1 MKCTNCGSSAID
13 YADNQA
19 VCSQCGVVLEE
30 SQIVSDITF
39 GENSA
44 GGAVVQGSMIA
55 ADQARARVSGPGGF
69 RGGYVSESRE
79 MTISNARIGINNMA
93 SALRIPS
100 HVADR
105 SLRFFTL
112 ALDGGASAATGDEPK
127 NYVLGRK
134 SEYTVA
140 SCLYVACRMEKTT
153 HMLIDFA
160 DAIQVNVFI
169 LGRSYLKLIRVLN
182 LRLPLIDPS
191 IYIARFAALL
201 DFGEET
207 QKVAYD
213 ASRLVSRFQKD
224 WLTEGRRPA
233 GICGACLMLAAR
245 MNHFR
250 RSVSEVIQ
258 VVKIADVTLK
268 ARLEDFK
275 KTPTGQLSVQDF
287 RNVWLEEEHAP
298 PAFLRA
304 REPTSSKRK
313 RKSYKH
319 VKLEGVQDAEG
330 SDDDEDADADGEG
343 EDAAS
348 LRARAAEND
357 DSDAIDPALE
367 KVVDE
372 ATEQEIQQYLQQ
384 GLAQELDKALEVQER
399 ERADRA
405 KSGQVGAAATSQ
417 TLAAASNDSLSEV
430 NAQSIPDANV
440 AGPSGSRDA
449 TLDMS
454 KAGKLL
460 PLGGLGMDVPG
471 TFGDDAD
478 AAQSGGATEGGDAA
492 ASNRRRSVAAPVDD
506 LADLDEEELDRFI
519 LSPEEV
525 KIKERVWMEFN
536 KDWMEQMLKKQLK
549 LEHDQKMGVPIR
561 EPYKRKKPKA
571 PRDASTAMH
580 NTSAAESAKMMLKQ
594 KQFSKKINYDALNNL
609 FPGAKIPG
617 GTSGKGGSRKA
628 ANGRNSRKRG
638 RKQSSD
644 ESSSS
649 SEEEET
655 DANARRGKQGRKG
668 ASAGKKAGK
677 ASQSTGGTG
686 QGYFES
692 DNNDSQAEIVEE
704 DGEML
709 PPSHP
714 LRRKETRLNKRG
726 VPLSSAAEESANTD
740 LGEDMDEHAEG
751 GAVEF
756 SNAAM
761 RRQLGYFDE
770 DTMDDE

>member
-55 ADQARARVSGPGGF
+55 ADQARARVSGPSGF

-105 SLRFFTL
+105 ALRFFTL

-160 DAIQVNVFI
+160 DAIQVNVFV

-224 WLTEGRRPA
+224 WITEGRRPA

-268 ARLEDFK
+268 ARLQDFK
-275 KTPTGQLSVQDF
+275 NTPTGQLSVQDF

-298 PAFLRA
+298 PAYLRA
-304 REPTSSKRK
+304 REPPSTKRK
-313 RKSYKH
+313 RKSH
-319 VKLEGVQDAEG
+319 RNIKLEGVQNADG
-330 SDDDEDADADGEG
+330 SDEGDADADAEG
-343 EDAAS
+343 EDVAS
-348 LRARAAEND
+348 GSGRAAEVEE
-357 DSDAIDPALE
+357 SDAIDPALE
-367 KVVDE
+367 RVVDE

-384 GLAQELDKALEVQER
+384 GLAQELDKALETQER
-399 ERADRA
+399 EREQRA
-405 KSGQVGAAATSQ
+405 KSGQVGRSSTQTVAQEAT
-417 TLAAASNDSLSEV
+417 LP
-430 NAQSIPDANV
+430 IPDANG
-440 AGPSGSRDA
+440 AGPSGTRDPS
-449 TLDMS
+449 LDVS

-460 PLGGLGMDVPG
+460 PLGGLGMDIQS
-471 TFGDDAD
+471 TLGDSTDAD
-478 AAQSGGATEGGDAA
+478 AAETTGAIDGGDGGDAA
-492 ASNRRRSVAAPVDD
+492 APSNRRRSIAPPPVDD

-525 KIKERVWMEFN
+525 RIKERVWMEFN
-536 KDWMEQMLKKQLK
+536 KDWMESMLKRQLK

-609 FPGAKIPG
+609 FPGAKVPG
-617 GTSGKGGSRKA
+617 GASSGKGGHRKA
-628 ANGRNSRKRG
+628 SNGRRKRG
-638 RKQSSD
+638 RQQQSSD

-649 SEEEET
+649 SSSED
-655 DANARRGKQGRKG
+655 DARQTKTRKPKK
-668 ASAGKKAGK
+668 ASA
-677 ASQSTGGTG
+677 QPTSTA
-686 QGYFES
+686 YFES
-692 DNNDSQAEIVEE
+692 DNPESQAEIIEE

-714 LRRKETRLNKRG
+714 LRRKETRLNQRG
-726 VPLSSAAEESANTD
+726 HHSSAAEDSAAGTD
-740 LGEDMDEHAEG
+740 LGEDVDEYAEG
-751 GAVEF
+751 GGMDLTNE
-756 SNAAM
+756 AM
-761 RRQLGYFDE
+761 RRQLGYFEE
-770 DTMDDE
+770 DTMDDD

>member
-298 PAFLRA
+298 PAFLRS
-304 REPTSSKRK
+304 REPAPSKRK

-319 VKLEGVQDAEG
+319 IKLEGVLDAEG
-330 SDDDEDADADGEG
+330 SDDADAEG

-348 LRARAAEND
+348 SGARAAEVD
-357 DSDAIDPALE
+357 DLNAIDPALE

-384 GLAQELDKALEVQER
+384 GLAQELDKALELQER
-399 ERADRA
+399 ERAERA
-405 KSGQVGAAATSQ
+405 KSGQVGAAATQ
-417 TLAAASNDSLSEV
+417 TAASNDTISEV
-430 NAQSIPDANV
+430 AQPIPDANG
-440 AGPSGSRDA
+440 AGPSGTRGDA
-449 TLDMS
+449 CLDVS
-454 KAGKLL
+454 QAGKLL
-460 PLGGLGMDVPG
+460 PLGGLGMDVQS

-478 AAQSGGATEGGDAA
+478 SAQNVGANEGSDAA
-492 ASNRRRSVAAPVDD
+492 PTNRRRSVAAPVDD

-525 KIKERVWMEFN
+525 RIKERVWMEFN

-609 FPGAKIPG
+609 FPGAKTPG
-617 GTSGKGGSRKA
+617 GASGKGGNRKA
-628 ANGRNSRKRG
+628 ANGSTRRKRG
-638 RKQSSD
+638 KKQQSSD

-649 SEEEET
+649 SSEDEET
-655 DANARRGKQGRKG
+655 SRKSNKDRKG
-668 ASAGKKAGK
+668 ASRSKKASK
-677 ASQSTGGTG
+677 PSQSTGTG
-686 QGYFES
+686 HGYFES

-704 DGEML
+704 DGELL

-726 VPLSSAAEESANTD
+726 GQMSSAAEESAHTD
-740 LGEDMDEHAEG
+740 LGEEMDEHAEG

-756 SNAAM
+756 TDAAM
-761 RRQLGYFDE
+761 RRQLGYFDD
-770 DTMDDE
+770 DTMDDD

>member
-13 YADNQA
+13 FADNQA

-55 ADQARARVSGPGGF
+55 ADQARARVSGPSGF

-105 SLRFFTL
+105 ALRFFTL

-160 DAIQVNVFI
+160 DAIQVNVFV
-169 LGRSYLKLIRVLN
+169 LGRSYLKLIRILN

-224 WLTEGRRPA
+224 WITEGRRPA

-268 ARLEDFK
+268 ARLEEFK

-298 PAFLRA
+298 PAYLRA
-304 REPTSSKRK
+304 VAPPTTKRK
-313 RKSYKH
+313 RKSNKNI
-319 VKLEGVQDAEG
+319 KLEGIEVADDSDAA
-330 SDDDEDADADGEG
+330 DADADAEG
-343 EDAAS
+343 EADAGTS
-348 LRARAAEND
+348 ARTAVAED
-357 DSDAIDPALE
+357 ADAIDPALE

-384 GLAQELDKALEVQER
+384 SLAQELDKALETQER
-399 ERADRA
+399 EREERA
-405 KSGQVGAAATSQ
+405 KSGQVASTSSRP
-417 TLAAASNDSLSEV
+417 AAASD
-430 NAQSIPDANV
+430 AGPIPDANG
-440 AGPSGSRDA
+440 AGPSGTRDPSLDISR
-449 TLDMS
+449 
-454 KAGKLL
+454 AGKLL
-460 PLGGLGMDVPG
+460 PLGGLGMDVQS
-471 TFGDDAD
+471 TFGDDAEAALDGVADD
-478 AAQSGGATEGGDAA
+478 ADATSAD
-492 ASNRRRSVAAPVDD
+492 RRRSVGPHADE
-506 LADLDEEELDRFI
+506 LADLDEDELDRFI

-525 KIKERVWMEFN
+525 RIKERVWMEFN

-609 FPGAKIPG
+609 FPGAKVVG
-617 GTSGKGGSRKA
+617 GGSGKGGSGKTRSGARK
-628 ANGRNSRKRG
+628 GRKRG
-638 RKQSSD
+638 RQQSSD
-644 ESSSS
+644 ESSS
-649 SEEEET
+649 EEEEE
-655 DANARRGKQGRKG
+655 DAAANGKRGKKGRKG
-668 ASAGKKAGK
+668 KKASK
-677 ASQSTGGTG
+677 KSQGTA

-692 DNNDSQAEIVEE
+692 DNNDSQMEVVEE

-726 VPLSSAAEESANTD
+726 AGQLSSAAEESATD
-740 LGEDMDEHAEG
+740 LGEEMNEPADG
-751 GAVEF
+751 GAMLLNE
-756 SNAAM
+756 ATM
-761 RRQLGYFDE
+761 RSQLGYFNDDTE
-770 DTMDDE
+770 DD

>member
-55 ADQARARVSGPGGF
+55 GDQARARVSGPGGF
-69 RGGYVSESRE
+69 RGGYVSESRD
-79 MTISNARIGINNMA
+79 MTISNARTGINNMA

-105 SLRFFTL
+105 ALRFFTL
-112 ALDGGASAATGDEPK
+112 ALDGGASAATGEEPK

-224 WLTEGRRPA
+224 WITEGRRPA

-268 ARLEDFK
+268 ARLEEFK

-298 PAFLRA
+298 PAYLRA
-304 REPTSSKRK
+304 REPAIVKKK

-319 VKLEGVQDAEG
+319 IKLDGVENAEAP
-330 SDDDEDADADGEG
+330 DDADADADAEG
-343 EDAAS
+343 EEMATS
-348 LRARAAEND
+348 SGKAAEAVD
-357 DSDAIDPALE
+357 ADAIDPALE
-367 KVVDE
+367 KIVDE

-384 GLAQELDKALEVQER
+384 SLAQELDKALETQER
-399 ERADRA
+399 EREERA
-405 KSGQVGAAATSQ
+405 RSGQVAASSSQ
-417 TLAAASNDSLSEV
+417 TSASNSTLTDV
-430 NAQSIPDANV
+430 ARPIPDDNGAS
-440 AGPSGSRDA
+440 ASGTRDA
-449 TLDMS
+449 SLDVS

-460 PLGGLGMDVPG
+460 PLGGLGMDVQS
-471 TFGDDAD
+471 TFGHDANP
-478 AAQSGGATEGGDAA
+478 AQNGDANEGDA
-492 ASNRRRSVAAPVDD
+492 GLANRRRSVAAPVDD
-506 LADLDEEELDRFI
+506 LDDLDEEELDRFI

-580 NTSAAESAKMMLKQ
+580 NTSAAESAKIMLKQ

-609 FPGAKIPG
+609 FPGAKVI
-617 GTSGKGGSRKA
+617 SGASSKGSIRKA
-628 ANGRNSRKRG
+628 ASGAKSRKRG
-638 RKQSSD
+638 RHQSSD

-649 SEEEET
+649 SEEEAT
-655 DANARRGKQGRKG
+655 GADARRGRTGRKG
-668 ASAGKKAGK
+668 ASASKKSNK
-677 ASQSTGGTG
+677 ASQSTG

-692 DNNDSQAEIVEE
+692 DQNESQAEIVEE

-726 VPLSSAAEESANTD
+726 VHSSAAEESANTD
-740 LGEDMDEHAEG
+740 LGEDMDEYAEG
-751 GAVEF
+751 EAVNLTE
-756 SNAAM
+756 AAM
-761 RRQLGYFDE
+761 RSRLGYFD
-770 DTMDDE
+770 DDVLDDD

>member
-30 SQIVSDITF
+30 SQIVSDIAF

-44 GGAVVQGSMIA
+44 GGAVVQGSMIS

-100 HVADR
+100 HAADR
-105 SLRFFTL
+105 ALRFFTL

-169 LGRSYLKLIRVLN
+169 LGRSYLKLIHVLN

-224 WLTEGRRPA
+224 WITEGRRPA

-250 RSVSEVIQ
+250 RSVSEIIQ

-268 ARLEDFK
+268 ARLEEFK

-304 REPTSSKRK
+304 REPATNKRK
-313 RKSYKH
+313 RKNYKYI
-319 VKLEGVQDAEG
+319 KLEGVQNGEE
-330 SDDDEDADADGEG
+330 SDDTDADADAKG
-343 EDAAS
+343 EDQDAGVNGGAK
-348 LRARAAEND
+348 EVID
-357 DSDAIDPALE
+357 VDSIDPALE

-384 GLAQELDKALEVQER
+384 SLAQELNKALETQER
-399 ERADRA
+399 EREERA
-405 KSGQVGAAATSQ
+405 KLGK
-417 TLAAASNDSLSEV
+417 AAASTQASSLNGAALLDVEGP
-430 NAQSIPDANV
+430 IPDTNV
-440 AGPSGSRDA
+440 AGPSGTRDPA
-449 TLDMS
+449 LDIS

-460 PLGGLGMDVPG
+460 PLGGLGMDVQS
-471 TFGDDAD
+471 TFGEDAD
-478 AAQSGGATEGGDAA
+478 GALRNVANEGDSATA
-492 ASNRRRSVAAPVDD
+492 NRRRSVAPVDD

-536 KDWMEQMLKKQLK
+536 KDWMEQTLKKQLK

-609 FPGAKIPG
+609 FPGAKVVG
-617 GTSGKGGSRKA
+617 GGSGKGSRKK
-628 ANGRNSRKRG
+628 GGDG
-638 RKQSSD
+638 RKSSKRRRQQSSD
-644 ESSSS
+644 ESSCS
-649 SEEEET
+649 SEEEEAAT
-655 DANARRGKQGRKG
+655 RGRNGGKNSDANGKRAKN
-668 ASAGKKAGK
+668 
-677 ASQSTGGTG
+677 SQTTG

-692 DNNDSQAEIVEE
+692 DGNDSQVEVIE
-704 DGEML
+704 EL
-709 PPSHP
+709 PSSHP
-714 LRRKETRLNKRG
+714 LRKDSRLSKRG
-726 VPLSSAAEESANTD
+726 QISSAAEESQGTD
-740 LGEDMDEHAEG
+740 LGEDIADWEDE
-751 GAVEF
+751 
-756 SNAAM
+756 NAIGLDPETMEM
-761 RRQLGYFDE
+761 RKKLGYFDD
-770 DTMDDE
+770 DTMDDDD

>member
-1 MKCTNCGSSAID
+1 MKCPNCGSLAID

-79 MTISNARIGINNMA
+79 LTISNARTGINNMA

-105 SLRFFTL
+105 ALRFFTL
-112 ALDGGASAATGDEPK
+112 ALDGGASAASADEPR

-134 SEYTVA
+134 AEYTVA

-224 WLTEGRRPA
+224 WITEGRRPA

-268 ARLEDFK
+268 ARLKEFK
-275 KTPTGQLSVQDF
+275 NTPTGQLTVQDF

-304 REPTSSKRK
+304 REPKPTSKKRK
-313 RKSYKH
+313 GSPRSK
-319 VKLEGVQDAEG
+319 VDAETDEANA
-330 SDDDEDADADGEG
+330 SEEDDEDSGSSSDDIASQTDA
-343 EDAAS
+343 
-348 LRARAAEND
+348 
-357 DSDAIDPALE
+357 AIDPQLE
-367 KVVDE
+367 KVMDQ
-372 ATEQEIQQYLQQ
+372 ATEDEIQTYLQQ
-384 GLAQELDKALEVQER
+384 GLAKELDKALETQEQER
-399 ERADRA
+399 AARARA
-405 KSGQVGAAATSQ
+405 GAVDEA
-417 TLAAASNDSLSEV
+417 V
-430 NAQSIPDANV
+430 NSRSAKQSSTPIPDAYG
-440 AGPSGSRDA
+440 AGPSRMREQQLKLSQA
-449 TLDMS
+449 Q
-454 KAGKLL
+454 KLL
-460 PLGGLGMDVPG
+460 PLGGLGMDIEDALQEHNGNVAA
-471 TFGDDAD
+471 DAD
-478 AAQSGGATEGGDAA
+478 TTHTAG
-492 ASNRRRSVAAPVDD
+492 SNN
-506 LADLDEEELDRFI
+506 LGDLDEDELDRFI

-549 LEHDQKMGVPIR
+549 VEHDQKMGVPIR

-580 NTSAAESAKMMLKQ
+580 NSSAAESAKMMLKQ
-594 KQFSKKINYDALNNL
+594 KQFSKKINYEALNSL
-609 FPGAKIPG
+609 FPG
-617 GTSGKGGSRKA
+617 GKDAAGGSA
-628 ANGRNSRKRG
+628 LNAEAGGSGRSESASLRKRG
-638 RKQSSD
+638 R
-644 ESSSS
+644 
-649 SEEEET
+649 
-655 DANARRGKQGRKG
+655 NA
-668 ASAGKKAGK
+668 
-677 ASQSTGGTG
+677 GT
-686 QGYFES
+686 
-692 DNNDSQAEIVEE
+692 
-704 DGEML
+704 M
-709 PPSHP
+709 
-714 LRRKETRLNKRG
+714 
-726 VPLSSAAEESANTD
+726 
-740 LGEDMDEHAEG
+740 
-751 GAVEF
+751 
-756 SNAAM
+756 
-761 RRQLGYFDE
+761 
-770 DTMDDE
+770 

>member
-55 ADQARARVSGPGGF
+55 ADQARARVSGPSGF

-105 SLRFFTL
+105 ALRFFTL

-169 LGRSYLKLIRVLN
+169 LGRSYLKLIRILN

-224 WLTEGRRPA
+224 WITEGRRPA

-268 ARLEDFK
+268 ARLEEFK

-304 REPTSSKRK
+304 REPATNKRK
-313 RKSYKH
+313 RKTYKH
-319 VKLEGVQDAEG
+319 IKLEGVQDGAE
-330 SDDDEDADADGEG
+330 SDDADADADAEG
-343 EDAAS
+343 EDQADANGS
-348 LRARAAEND
+348 ARDVIDVDN
-357 DSDAIDPALE
+357 IDPALD

-384 GLAQELDKALEVQER
+384 SLAQELDKALETQER
-399 ERADRA
+399 EREERA
-405 KSGQVGAAATSQ
+405 KSGKV
-417 TLAAASNDSLSEV
+417 AASTSAHAANGGALPDVEGP
-430 NAQSIPDANV
+430 IPDANV
-440 AGPSGSRDA
+440 AGPSGTRDP
-449 TLDMS
+449 TLDIS

-460 PLGGLGMDVPG
+460 PLGGLGMDVQSA
-471 TFGDDAD
+471 FGEDAD
-478 AAQSGGATEGGDAA
+478 AALSGAANEGDDVTA
-492 ASNRRRSVAAPVDD
+492 NRRRSVAPVDD

-536 KDWMEQMLKKQLK
+536 KNWMEQTLKKQLK

-609 FPGAKIPG
+609 FPGAKVVG
-617 GTSGKGGSRKA
+617 GGSGKTSRKGSD
-628 ANGRNSRKRG
+628 GRKGRKRG
-638 RKQSSD
+638 RQQSSD
-644 ESSSS
+644 ELSSSS
-649 SEEEET
+649 SEGE
-655 DANARRGKQGRKG
+655 DAGRGRKSRKNG
-668 ASAGKKAGK
+668 AVNGKKSK
-677 ASQSTGGTG
+677 NSQSTGH
-686 QGYFES
+686 GYFES
-692 DNNDSQAEIVEE
+692 DNNDSQVEIIEE
-704 DGEML
+704 DGQML

-714 LRRKETRLNKRG
+714 LRRNESRLNKRG
-726 VPLSSAAEESANTD
+726 QVSSAAEESQGTD
-740 LGEDMDEHAEG
+740 LGEDMDEWGDE
-751 GAVEF
+751 
-756 SNAAM
+756 NAINLDPDTMEM
-761 RRQLGYFDE
+761 RKKLGYFDN
-770 DTMDDE
+770 DTMDDDD

>member
-105 SLRFFTL
+105 ALRFFTL

-140 SCLYVACRMEKTT
+140 SCLYVACRMDKTT

-201 DFGEET
+201 DFGQET

-224 WLTEGRRPA
+224 WITQGRRPA

-268 ARLEDFK
+268 ARLEEFK

-304 REPTSSKRK
+304 REPAATNKRK
-313 RKSYKH
+313 RKTYKH
-319 VKLEGVQDAEG
+319 IKLEGVQDGAE
-330 SDDDEDADADGEG
+330 SDDADADADADAEG
-343 EDAAS
+343 EDQA
-348 LRARAAEND
+348 
-357 DSDAIDPALE
+357 DANGCAKDVIDVDNIDPALE

-384 GLAQELDKALEVQER
+384 SLAQELDKALETQER
-399 ERADRA
+399 QREERA
-405 KSGQVGAAATSQ
+405 KSGKVAARTSSAATA
-417 TLAAASNDSLSEV
+417 TNGALPEV
-430 NAQSIPDANV
+430 EGPIPDGNV
-440 AGPSGSRDA
+440 AGPSGTRDPA
-449 TLDMS
+449 LDIN

-460 PLGGLGMDVPG
+460 PLGGLGMDVQS
-471 TFGDDAD
+471 TFGEDAN
-478 AAQSGGATEGGDAA
+478 AALSAAGGEGDGATA
-492 ASNRRRSVAAPVDD
+492 NRRRSVAPVDD

-536 KDWMEQMLKKQLK
+536 KDWMEQTLKKQLK
-549 LEHDQKMGVPIR
+549 LEHDQKMGIPIR

-609 FPGAKIPG
+609 FPGAKVVG
-617 GTSGKGGSRKA
+617 GASGKPGRKGGDGRK
-628 ANGRNSRKRG
+628 GRKRA
-638 RKQSSD
+638 RQQSSD

-649 SEEEET
+649 SEDE
-655 DANARRGKQGRKG
+655 NAGRGRKG
-668 ASAGKKAGK
+668 RKNGAANGKKSK
-677 ASQSTGGTG
+677 KSQSTGH
-686 QGYFES
+686 GYFES
-692 DNNDSQAEIVEE
+692 ENDSQVETI
-704 DGEML
+704 DNH
-709 PPSHP
+709 PS
-714 LRRKETRLNKRG
+714 LGKTSRLNNKRG
-726 VPLSSAAEESANTD
+726 QVSSAAEESQVTD
-740 LGEDMDEHAEG
+740 LGEDVDEWG
-751 GAVEF
+751 DDNGINLNP
-756 SNAAM
+756 NAMAM
-761 RRQLGYFDE
+761 RQQLGYFQDQE
-770 DTMDDE
+770 EVYDD

>member
-13 YADNQA
+13 FADNQA

-79 MTISNARIGINNMA
+79 MTIANARIGINNMA

-105 SLRFFTL
+105 ALRFFTL

-224 WLTEGRRPA
+224 WITEGRRPA

-268 ARLEDFK
+268 ARLEEFK

-304 REPTSSKRK
+304 REPVTNKRK

-319 VKLEGVQDAEG
+319 IKLEGIQDGEE
-330 SDDDEDADADGEG
+330 SDDADADADAEG
-343 EDAAS
+343 EDAPSGSGKGAD
-348 LRARAAEND
+348 ADVA
-357 DSDAIDPALE
+357 DAIDPALE

-384 GLAQELDKALEVQER
+384 SLAQELDKALETQER
-399 ERADRA
+399 EREERA
-405 KSGQVGAAATSQ
+405 KSGKVAFEPSTWNSSDPLVGGA
-417 TLAAASNDSLSEV
+417 
-430 NAQSIPDANV
+430 IPDANA
-440 AGPSGSRDA
+440 AGPSGTRDA
-449 TLDMS
+449 SLDIN

-460 PLGGLGMDVPG
+460 PLGGLGMDVQS
-471 TFGDDAD
+471 TFGESSD
-478 AAQSGGATEGGDAA
+478 AAPTSGANEGDAA
-492 ASNRRRSVAAPVDD
+492 PPANRRRSVAQPVDD

-525 KIKERVWMEFN
+525 RIKERVWMEFN
-536 KDWMEQMLKKQLK
+536 KDWMESTLKKQLK

-609 FPGAKIPG
+609 FPGAKVVG
-617 GTSGKGGSRKA
+617 GGSGKSSKGGKSKKL
-628 ANGRNSRKRG
+628 RKRG
-638 RKQSSD
+638 RQQSSD

-649 SEEEET
+649 SDEDT
-655 DANARRGKQGRKG
+655 ARGRK
-668 ASAGKKAGK
+668 ASRKGNKSK
-677 ASQSTGGTG
+677 SSHGTG
-686 QGYFES
+686 QRYFGS
-692 DNNDSQAEIVEE
+692 DNNDVQAEIIEE

-726 VPLSSAAEESANTD
+726 QASSAAEESQGTD
-740 LGEDMDEHAEG
+740 LGEDMDEWVEG
-751 GAVEF
+751 EATLDL
-756 SNAAM
+756 NAQDM
-761 RRQLGYFDE
+761 RRKLGYFDN
-770 DTMDDE
+770 DTMDDDDD

>member
-79 MTISNARIGINNMA
+79 MTISNARTGIHNMA

-105 SLRFFTL
+105 ALRFFTL

-201 DFGEET
+201 DFGDET

-224 WLTEGRRPA
+224 WITEGRRPA
-233 GICGACLMLAAR
+233 GICGACLVLAAR

-258 VVKIADVTLK
+258 VVKIADVTLR
-268 ARLEDFK
+268 ARLDEFK
-275 KTPTGQLSVQDF
+275 KTPSGQLTVQDF
-287 RNVWLEEEHAP
+287 RDVWLEEEHAP

-304 REPTSSKRK
+304 REPATNKRK
-313 RKSYKH
+313 RKSYKGIQ
-319 VKLEGVQDAEG
+319 LEGVKETDAAEG
-330 SDDDEDADADGEG
+330 SDADADADVEAEG
-343 EDAAS
+343 EEANGATNGATDGADKGAPS
-348 LRARAAEND
+348 DGAEN
-357 DSDAIDPALE
+357 IDPELE

-384 GLAQELDKALEVQER
+384 SLAQELDRALETQER
-399 ERADRA
+399 EREERA
-405 KSGQVGAAATSQ
+405 KSGKVGSGAAGASRAATDAIQ
-417 TLAAASNDSLSEV
+417 GVDAP
-430 NAQSIPDANV
+430 IPDDNV
-440 AGPSGSRDA
+440 AGPSGSRE

-471 TFGDDAD
+471 TFGDRAD
-478 AAQSGGATEGGDAA
+478 AGAATSAKTAAAITTTTAAEAEGSTSGG
-492 ASNRRRSVAAPVDD
+492 RRRSVAAAGVDE

-525 KIKERVWMEFN
+525 RIKERVWMEFN
-536 KDWMEQMLKKQLK
+536 KDWMEQTLKKQLK

-580 NTSAAESAKMMLKQ
+580 TSSAAESAKMMLKQ

-609 FPGAKIPG
+609 FPGAKQV
-617 GTSGKGGSRKA
+617 GGSSKGRGGRK
-628 ANGRNSRKRG
+628 GERKR
-638 RKQSSD
+638 RRQESSD
-644 ESSSS
+644 ESSSEDERGKRQRGKYFGS
-649 SEEEET
+649 GDEAQVVEEEG
-655 DANARRGKQGRKG
+655 D
-668 ASAGKKAGK
+668 
-677 ASQSTGGTG
+677 
-686 QGYFES
+686 
-692 DNNDSQAEIVEE
+692 V
-704 DGEML
+704 L

-714 LRRKETRLNKRG
+714 LRRNETRLNRRG
-726 VPLSSAAEESANTD
+726 HASAAEESGGATD
-740 LGEDMDEHAEG
+740 LGDEVDEWADEGALDVNADM
-751 GAVEF
+751 
-756 SNAAM
+756 NADM
-761 RRQLGYFDE
+761 RRKLGYFVEQD
-770 DTMDDE
+770 DDEGEEID

>member
-44 GGAVVQGSMIA
+44 GGAVVQGSMIG

-69 RGGYVSESRE
+69 RGNYVSESRD
-79 MTISNARIGINNMA
+79 MTISNARTGINNMA

-105 SLRFFTL
+105 ALRFFTL

-224 WLTEGRRPA
+224 WISEGRRPA

-268 ARLEDFK
+268 ARLEEFK

-298 PAFLRA
+298 PSFLRA
-304 REPTSSKRK
+304 REPASAKRK
-313 RKSYKH
+313 RKAHKN
-319 VKLEGVQDAEG
+319 VKLAGVSDAEA
-330 SDDDEDADADGEG
+330 SDDADADADAEG
-343 EDAAS
+343 EDVAGGS
-348 LRARAAEND
+348 ARAAEAD
-357 DSDAIDPALE
+357 DADAIDPALE

-384 GLAQELDKALEVQER
+384 SLAQELDKALETQER
-399 ERADRA
+399 EREERA
-405 KSGQVGAAATSQ
+405 RSGQVA
-417 TLAAASNDSLSEV
+417 AAASRTSES
-430 NAQSIPDANV
+430 NGALAEAARPIPDANG
-440 AGPSGSRDA
+440 AGPSTARDA
-449 TLDMS
+449 ALDLG
-454 KAGKLL
+454 KAGKML
-460 PLGGLGMDVPG
+460 PLGGLGMDVQS

-478 AAQSGGATEGGDAA
+478 AVQSGAVNASDAST
-492 ASNRRRSVAAPVDD
+492 SNRRRSVVAPVDD
-506 LADLDEEELDRFI
+506 LADLDEEELDCFI

-609 FPGAKIPG
+609 FPGAKVVG
-617 GTSGKGGSRKA
+617 GGSGKSSSRKA
-628 ANGRNSRKRG
+628 ASGGRRSRKRG
-638 RKQSSD
+638 RQASSD

-649 SEEEET
+649 SEDEET
-655 DANARRGKQGRKG
+655 DANTRRGKKGRKG
-668 ASAGKKAGK
+668 ASASRKSNKAL
-677 ASQSTGGTG
+677 QSAG

-692 DNNDSQAEIVEE
+692 DQNESQAEIVEE

-726 VPLSSAAEESANTD
+726 QLSSAAEESANTD
-740 LGEDMDEHAEG
+740 LGEDMDEYADG
-751 GAVEF
+751 GAVNLTE
-756 SNAAM
+756 AAM
-761 RRQLGYFDE
+761 RSQLGYFDD
-770 DTMDDE
+770 DTMDDD

>member
-13 YADNQA
+13 FADNQA

-79 MTISNARIGINNMA
+79 MTIANARIGINNMA

-105 SLRFFTL
+105 ALRFFTL

-169 LGRSYLKLIRVLN
+169 LGRSYLKLIRILN

-224 WLTEGRRPA
+224 WITEGRRPA

-268 ARLEDFK
+268 ARLEEFK

-298 PAFLRA
+298 PAFLRT
-304 REPTSSKRK
+304 REPVTSKRK
-313 RKSYKH
+313 RRSYKH
-319 VKLEGVQDAEG
+319 IKLEGVQDGEE
-330 SDDDEDADADGEG
+330 SDDTDADADAEG
-343 EDAAS
+343 EDAPSGSGKGSEA
-348 LRARAAEND
+348 D
-357 DSDAIDPALE
+357 VSDAIDPALE

-384 GLAQELDKALEVQER
+384 SLAQELDKALETQER
-399 ERADRA
+399 EREERA
-405 KSGQVGAAATSQ
+405 KSGKITSEPS
-417 TLAAASNDSLSEV
+417 TSNTSDPLVE
-430 NAQSIPDANV
+430 APIPDANA
-440 AGPSGSRDA
+440 AGPSGTRDVS
-449 TLDMS
+449 LDIS

-460 PLGGLGMDVPG
+460 PLGGLGMDVQS
-471 TFGDDAD
+471 TFGESAD
-478 AAQSGGATEGGDAA
+478 AAPSSVANEGDAA
-492 ASNRRRSVAAPVDD
+492 PANRRRSVAQPVDD

-525 KIKERVWMEFN
+525 RIKERVWMEFN
-536 KDWMEQMLKKQLK
+536 KDWMESMLKKQLK

-609 FPGAKIPG
+609 FPGAKVVG
-617 GTSGKGGSRKA
+617 GGNGKSSKGGKSKKL
-628 ANGRNSRKRG
+628 RKRG
-638 RKQSSD
+638 RQQSSD

-649 SEEEET
+649 SDEDT
-655 DANARRGKQGRKG
+655 ARGRKAGRKG
-668 ASAGKKAGK
+668 KKSK
-677 ASQSTGGTG
+677 SSQGTG

-692 DNNDSQAEIVEE
+692 NNNDSQAEIIEE

-726 VPLSSAAEESANTD
+726 QASSAAEESQGTD
-740 LGEDMDEHAEG
+740 LGEDMDEWAEG
-751 GAVEF
+751 DATLDL
-756 SNAAM
+756 NAQDM
-761 RRQLGYFDE
+761 RRKLGYFDN
-770 DTMDDE
+770 DTMDDDDD

>member
-79 MTISNARIGINNMA
+79 MTISNARTGIHNMA

-105 SLRFFTL
+105 ALRFFTL

-201 DFGEET
+201 DFGDET

-224 WLTEGRRPA
+224 WITEGRRPA

-258 VVKIADVTLK
+258 VVKIADVTLR
-268 ARLEDFK
+268 ARLDEFK
-275 KTPTGQLSVQDF
+275 KTPSGQLTVQDF
-287 RNVWLEEEHAP
+287 RDVWLEEEHAP

-304 REPTSSKRK
+304 REPATNKRK
-313 RKSYKH
+313 RKSYKGIQ
-319 VKLEGVQDAEG
+319 LEGVKETDAAEG
-330 SDDDEDADADGEG
+330 SDADADADVEAEG
-343 EDAAS
+343 EEANGATNGATDGADKGAPS
-348 LRARAAEND
+348 DGAEN
-357 DSDAIDPALE
+357 IDPELE

-384 GLAQELDKALEVQER
+384 SLAQELDRALETQER
-399 ERADRA
+399 EREERA
-405 KSGQVGAAATSQ
+405 KSGKVGSGAAGASRAATDAIQ
-417 TLAAASNDSLSEV
+417 GVDAP
-430 NAQSIPDANV
+430 IPDDNV
-440 AGPSGSRDA
+440 AGSSGSRE

-471 TFGDDAD
+471 TFGDRAD
-478 AAQSGGATEGGDAA
+478 AGAATSAKTAAAITTTTAAEAEGSTSGG
-492 ASNRRRSVAAPVDD
+492 RRRSVAAAGVDE

-525 KIKERVWMEFN
+525 RIKERVWMEFN
-536 KDWMEQMLKKQLK
+536 KDWMEQTLKKQLK

-580 NTSAAESAKMMLKQ
+580 TSSAAESAKMMLKQ

-609 FPGAKIPG
+609 FPGAKQV
-617 GTSGKGGSRKA
+617 GGSSKGRGGRK
-628 ANGRNSRKRG
+628 GERKR
-638 RKQSSD
+638 RRQESSD
-644 ESSSS
+644 ESSS
-649 SEEEET
+649 EDE
-655 DANARRGKQGRKG
+655 RGKRQR
-668 ASAGKKAGK
+668 GK
-677 ASQSTGGTG
+677 
-686 QGYFES
+686 YFGSGDEA
-692 DNNDSQAEIVEE
+692 QVVEE
-704 DGEML
+704 DGDVL

-714 LRRKETRLNKRG
+714 LRRNETRLNRRG
-726 VPLSSAAEESANTD
+726 HSSAAEESGGATD
-740 LGEDMDEHAEG
+740 LGDEVDEWADEGALDVNADM
-751 GAVEF
+751 
-756 SNAAM
+756 NADM
-761 RRQLGYFDE
+761 RRKLGYFVEQD
-770 DTMDDE
+770 DDEGEEID

>member
-13 YADNQA
+13 FADNQA

-55 ADQARARVSGPGGF
+55 ADQARARVTGPGGF

-93 SALRIPS
+93 SALRIPT

-105 SLRFFTL
+105 ALRFFAL
-112 ALDGGASAATGDEPK
+112 ALDGGASAANGDEPK

-134 SEYTVA
+134 SEYTAA

-169 LGRSYLKLIRVLN
+169 LGRSYLKLVRILN
-182 LRLPLIDPS
+182 LRMPLIDPS

-224 WLTEGRRPA
+224 WITEGRRPA

-250 RSVSEVIQ
+250 RSVSEIIQ

-298 PAFLRA
+298 PAFLRT
-304 REPTSSKRK
+304 REPAINKRK
-313 RKSYKH
+313 RKTYKH
-319 VKLEGVQDAEG
+319 IKLDGVQNGDNSEDG
-330 SDDDEDADADGEG
+330 DADADAKD
-343 EDAAS
+343 EDAS
-348 LRARAAEND
+348 PRATEADAE
-357 DSDAIDPALE
+357 DSIDPALE
-367 KVVDE
+367 KVIDE
-372 ATEQEIQQYLQQ
+372 ATQQEIQQYLQQ
-384 GLAQELDKALEVQER
+384 SLAQELDKALETKER
-399 ERADRA
+399 EREERA
-405 KSGQVGAAATSQ
+405 KSGKVAPSQ
-417 TLAAASNDSLSEV
+417 TTILPDADLP
-430 NAQSIPDANV
+430 IPDANI
-440 AGPSGSRDA
+440 AGPAGSRD
-449 TLDMS
+449 LSFDIN

-460 PLGGLGMDVPG
+460 PLGGLGMDVQS
-471 TFGDDAD
+471 TFSEGAEASFSG
-478 AAQSGGATEGGDAA
+478 AANDSAA
-492 ASNRRRSVAAPVDD
+492 ATGRRRSVAHDVDG

-536 KDWMEQMLKKQLK
+536 KDWMEQTLKKQLK

-609 FPGAKIPG
+609 FPGAKVVG
-617 GTSGKGGSRKA
+617 GATGKSSKASRKQ
-628 ANGRNSRKRG
+628 RKKRG
-638 RKQSSD
+638 RQQSSD

-649 SEEEET
+649 SEEET
-655 DANARRGKQGRKG
+655 ARGRK
-668 ASAGKKAGK
+668 SKKGKKSKGT
-677 ASQSTGGTG
+677 QSTGH
-686 QGYFES
+686 GYFAS
-692 DNNDSQAEIVEE
+692 DNNDSEAEIVEE

-726 VPLSSAAEESANTD
+726 GQVSSAAEQSEGNTD
-740 LGEDMDEHAEG
+740 LGEDMDEWAEEG
-751 GAVEF
+751 TIEY
-756 SNAAM
+756 NADM
-761 RRQLGYFDE
+761 RKKLGYFTG
-770 DTMDDE
+770 DTMDDDDD